1 MAELKTKATENSV
14 QDYLMQITNEVTR
27 KDCQQICN
35 LMEEISKSK
44 GKMWGSAIIGFGD
57 YKYSYSTGRTGD
69 WFMMGFS
76 PRKANISLYI
86 MGCDGNVKEE
96 ILSRLGKHK
105 GGKGCVY
112 IKTLADINIEVLKEM
127 CEISY
132 QNLKK

>member
-1 MAELKTKATENSV
+1 MAELKTKVTENSV

-27 KDCQQICN
+27 KDCQLICN

-44 GKMWGSAIIGFGD
+44 GKMWGDSIIGFGD
-57 YKYSYSTGRTGD
+57 YQYSYSTGRTGD

-86 MGCDGNVKEE
+86 MGCDGQVKEE
-96 ILSRLGKHK
+96 VLSRLGKHK

-112 IKTLADINIEVLKEM
+112 IKTLADINFDVLKEM